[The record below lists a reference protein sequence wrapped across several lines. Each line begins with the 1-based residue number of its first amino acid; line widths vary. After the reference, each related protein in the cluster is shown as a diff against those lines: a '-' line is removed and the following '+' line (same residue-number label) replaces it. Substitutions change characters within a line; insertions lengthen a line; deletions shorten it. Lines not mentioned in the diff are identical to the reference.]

1 MPALI
6 QVPKNIK
13 DVRKI
18 AELELKQRKIPFIIK
33 RPLPNKGCE
42 YIKIEDLEYIN

>member
-6 QVPKNIK
+6 KVPKDVNN
-13 DVRKI
+13 VRKI
-18 AELELKQRKIPFIIK
+18 AELELQQRKIPFIIK

-42 YIKIEDLEYIN
+42 YIKIEDLEFV

>member
-6 QVPKNIK
+6 KVPKNIRDIK
-13 DVRKI
+13 II
-18 AELELKQRKIPFIIK
+18 AEMELEQRKVPFIIK

-42 YIKIEDLEYIN
+42 YIKVSDLIYI